1 METLEEGEEEEVLV
15 VMAVVEWE
23 VLIAEE
29 SASGYSA
36 RMPTW
41 IEGKAMQLVV
51 YGTSLVTTKL
61 RGPLT
66 RLQKEA
72 YPNMGV

>member
-1 METLEEGEEEEVLV
+1 VVALQVVERLDEEEEEEE

-23 VLIAEE
+23 VPIAEE

-36 RMPTW
+36 RMRTW

-51 YGTSLVTTKL
+51 YGT
-61 RGPLT
+61 
-66 RLQKEA
+66 
-72 YPNMGV
+72 

>member
-1 METLEEGEEEEVLV
+1 VAALQVVERLDEEGEEVV

-23 VLIAEE
+23 VPIAEE

-36 RMPTW
+36 RIRTW

-51 YGTSLVTTKL
+51 YGT
-61 RGPLT
+61 
-66 RLQKEA
+66 
-72 YPNMGV
+72 

>member
-1 METLEEGEEEEVLV
+1 MVALQVVERLDEEEEEKEEEEEVV
-15 VMAVVEWE
+15 VVEWE
-23 VLIAEE
+23 VPIAEE

-51 YGTSLVTTKL
+51 YGT
-61 RGPLT
+61 
-66 RLQKEA
+66 
-72 YPNMGV
+72 

>member
-1 METLEEGEEEEVLV
+1 VERLDEEGEEVV

-23 VLIAEE
+23 VPIAEE

-36 RMPTW
+36 RIRTW

-51 YGTSLVTTKL
+51 YGT
-61 RGPLT
+61 
-66 RLQKEA
+66 
-72 YPNMGV
+72 

>member
-1 METLEEGEEEEVLV
+1 VAALQVVERLDEDGEEEEVVV

-23 VLIAEE
+23 VPIAEE

-36 RMPTW
+36 RIRTW

-51 YGTSLVTTKL
+51 YGT
-61 RGPLT
+61 
-66 RLQKEA
+66 
-72 YPNMGV
+72 